1 MVDYYEFLQIS
12 PNADSD
18 TIHRVYRFLAT
29 RFHPDNPESGDPEK
43 FYVLKTAYDV
53 LSNPERRAEYD
64 ETRREEPEPSHPL
77 SSSIDFMD
85 TMDGE
90 LNRRLAVLAVLYF
103 KRRTNPNTPEVPLSE
118 IETRM
123 GFPRDYL
130 DFTTWYLVKKGY
142 IVRAD
147 NAEFTLTADGVDF
160 VETQRGQIPV
170 LNKMLTT
177 GSIAA
182 EPIID
187 PMTGRPQRSSARPIV
202 LPSRLEHATERRI
215 HGADRLLTSEVGE
228 VGVAEVGVAVD
239 TLERRESASDRRAGK
254 RGRRATD

>member
-12 PNADSD
+12 PNADAD

-43 FYVLKTAYDV
+43 FFVLKTAYDV

-64 ETRREEPEPSHPL
+64 TTRRDEAASSEPL

-103 KRRTNPNTPEVPLSE
+103 KRRTNPSMPEVPLGE

-130 DFTTWYLVKKGY
+130 DFTTWYLLKKGY
-142 IVRAD
+142 ITRAD

-160 VETQRGQIPV
+160 VETQRAQIPA

-177 GSIAA
+177 GSISP
-182 EPIID
+182 EPVID
-187 PMTGRPQRSSARPIV
+187 PLTGQPQRQSAAPIV
-202 LPSRLEHATERRI
+202 LPSRLEQAAERRI
-215 HGADRLLTSEVGE
+215 SGTDRLLSSS
-228 VGVAEVGVAVD
+228 AVAVEELD
-239 TLERRESASDRRAGK
+239 RREAPTNRRRSP